1 MPPKKKDED
10 ELDLKSLLGLDISSK
25 KKTKKELSE
34 DQKQVLRDRLI
45 VMRETARIKREEKKQ
60 QLEESKS
67 SDNIVMKSSNDMD
80 SVFEKKYK
88 DKFEMLT
95 EKLNMISNDVGDMK
109 KMKLQKAEAKRHAAE
124 LKKQQEAEQQKQ
136 KDLEEAQRKESL
148 QKITPTKSEPVQQ
161 QQEAKPEP
169 PQPILTNDQNIN
181 VPVGKLSF
189 RQRFKNAKY

>member
-10 ELDLKSLLGLDISSK
+10 ELDLKSLLGLDVSSK

-60 QLEESKS
+60 NLEETKS
-67 SDNIVMKSSNDMD
+67 CDNIVIKTSDNMD
-80 SVFEKKYK
+80 SIFEKKYK

-95 EKLNMISNDVGDMK
+95 EKLNMISNDVGDIK
-109 KMKLQKAEAKRHAAE
+109 KMKLQKAEAKRHASE
-124 LKKQQEAEQQKQ
+124 LKKQQESDEQKQ
-136 KDLEEAQRKESL
+136 KDLEEGQRKEAL
-148 QKITPTKSEPVQQ
+148 QKISHTKSQPVQEQ
-161 QQEAKPEP
+161 AK
-169 PQPILTNDQNIN
+169 PILTNDQTIN
-181 VPVGKLSF
+181 EPVGKLSF

>member
-10 ELDLKSLLGLDISSK
+10 ELDLKSLLGLDVSSK

-60 QLEESKS
+60 NLEETKS
-67 SDNIVMKSSNDMD
+67 SDNIVIKKTSDDDID
-80 SVFEKKYK
+80 SIFEKKYK

-95 EKLNMISNDVGDMK
+95 EKLNMISNDVGDIK
-109 KMKLQKAEAKRHAAE
+109 KMKLQKAEAKRHASE
-124 LKKQQEAEQQKQ
+124 LKKQQDSDEQKQ
-136 KDLEEAQRKESL
+136 KDLEESQRKEAL
-148 QKITPTKSEPVQQ
+148 EKISHTKSEPA
-161 QQEAKPEP
+161 QEPAK
-169 PQPILTNDQNIN
+169 PILTNDQTIN
-181 VPVGKLSF
+181 EPVGKLSF